1 MEGVRD
7 GRVGDRADVGVPTE
21 EAGGWLLDLPSSS
34 ESSSSPISNRL
45 GGTGDS
51 DPAIGFRSSTG
62 EAKSS

>member
-21 EAGGWLLDLPSSS
+21 AGGWVLDLPSSS
-34 ESSSSPISNRL
+34 ESSSSPISNWL

-51 DPAIGFRSSTG
+51 GPAIGFRSSAG

>member
-21 EAGGWLLDLPSSS
+21 EAGGGLLDLPSSS
-34 ESSSSPISNRL
+34 ESSSPISNWL

-51 DPAIGFRSSTG
+51 DPVIGFRSSAS